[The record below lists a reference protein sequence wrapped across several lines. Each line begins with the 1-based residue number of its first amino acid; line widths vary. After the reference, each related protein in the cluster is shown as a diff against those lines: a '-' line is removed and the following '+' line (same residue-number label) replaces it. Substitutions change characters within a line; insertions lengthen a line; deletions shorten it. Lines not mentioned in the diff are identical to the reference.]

1 MVYLIPNYFKFFVKI
16 ESSAECSA
24 REEVVSSK
32 FCCILIRLLN
42 DDSLSGAELPCS
54 TEQFTNKSAINATYI
69 SAVLHST
76 SGNRARKSTLSQLA
90 ANHLSSIFRRR
101 SNHRYHCRDAIVFR
115 VSTSVGHKQRVIK
128 Y

>member
-42 DDSLSGAELPCS
+42 DDSLSGAVGGDGVWLIRIELTIC
-54 TEQFTNKSAINATYI
+54 I
-69 SAVLHST
+69 SFL
-76 SGNRARKSTLSQLA
+76 
-90 ANHLSSIFRRR
+90 I
-101 SNHRYHCRDAIVFR
+101 
-115 VSTSVGHKQRVIK
+115 
-128 Y
+128 